1 MSTCAFLF
9 QHGGRMMEY
18 TRGYYCCANQ
28 RDRRAIFKT
37 IASWRRKWSKEQ
49 LQIWSSLKSRSYGAL
64 CYMDDRVK
72 IWAVIGTASTRSCVQ
87 TLIQSIKG
95 YTLIMNELPQESV
108 NDLNVNTSVLLI
120 EPFYGGSHKQLV
132 DLLTK
137 EIPGCVLHCL
147 PAKKWHW
154 RMRTAALWF
163 SQNIPHCMKYK

>member
-1 MSTCAFLF
+1 
-9 QHGGRMMEY
+9 MEY
-18 TRGYYCCANQ
+18 IPGKITVVQ
-28 RDRRAIFKT
+28 TKEIWAIFKK
-37 IASWRRKWSKEQ
+37 IASWRRKCSKEP
-49 LQIWSSLKSRSYGAL
+49 LKIWSSLKSRSYGAL
-64 CYMDDRVK
+64 CYMDDHVK
-72 IWAVIGTASTRSCVQ
+72 IWAVIGTVSTRSYVQ

-95 YTLIMNELPQESV
+95 YTLIMDCFLNEMPQESV

-163 SQNIPHCMKYK
+163 SQNIPHCTKYK